1 MNYLKKVEQ
10 FHNTFNAPV
19 LLSPTLIDKKRA
31 EFRIKLIQEELDELK
46 EAVANDD
53 LVEIADALAD
63 IQYVLSGTILEFGMK
78 DEFDNMFA
86 EVHRSNMS
94 KVCDTEQEALETNRY
109 YKKTRNTES
118 YRKQESG
125 GKWLVLRTSDDK
137 ILKSINYSPAEL
149 IQFIN
154 KTKT

>member
-53 LVEIADALAD
+53 LVEVADALAD

-78 DEFDNMFA
+78 DIFNKMFD
-86 EVHRSNMS
+86 EVHQSNMS
-94 KVCDTEQEALETNRY
+94 KACTSPGEVNETMKHY
-109 YKKTRNTES
+109 AAKGIKTHFLS
-118 YRKQESG
+118 SGSKSIIYRSE
-125 GKWLVLRTSDDK
+125 DDK
-137 ILKSINYSPAEL
+137 ILKSVFYYPANL
-149 IQFIN
+149 RQFIN
-154 KTKT
+154 KTETT